1 MQVIPAIDLKG
12 GECVRLR
19 QGQMEKAISFSS
31 HPAKMARHWLS
42 KGARRLHLV
51 DLDGALAAQLM
62 NLVAIKAIIKE
73 INGQIPI
80 QLGGGIRHLD
90 TINELFRIGI
100 NRVILGTAAV
110 KNQNLVKEACQHFPG
125 RIWVGIDAKN
135 GLVAIEGWAQIS
147 QLRVVDLANTLA
159 DIGVAG
165 IIYTDIERDGMLS
178 GINLTTTIA
187 LAQQVSIP
195 VIASGGVKNLN
206 DIRALLKLGKNK
218 IPAVIVGRCLY
229 EGIFDLV
236 KAQQLCDCYES
247 K

>member
-12 GECVRLR
+12 GECVRLK
-19 QGQMEKAISFSS
+19 QGQMEEAISFSS
-31 HPAKMARHWLS
+31 HPAKMARHWLTR
-42 KGARRLHLV
+42 GARGLHLV
-51 DLDGALAAQLM
+51 DLDGAFAAQPM
-62 NLVAIKAIIKE
+62 NLVAIKAIIQE

-90 TINELFRIGI
+90 TINELFRLGI
-100 NRVILGTAAV
+100 NRIILGTAAV
-110 KNQNLVKEACQHFPG
+110 NDQNLVREACQRFPG

-135 GLVAIEGWAQIS
+135 ELVAIEGWAQIS
-147 QLRVVDLANTLA
+147 QLRVLDLANTLV

-178 GINLTTTIA
+178 GINLAMTLA

-195 VIASGGVKNLN
+195 IIASGGVKNLN
-206 DIRALLKLGKNK
+206 DIKALVKLGKNK
-218 IPAVIVGRCLY
+218 IAAVIVGRSLY
-229 EGIFDLV
+229 EGTLDLV
-236 KAQQLCDCYES
+236 KAQQLCDYYES